1 MLHTQLLSV
10 LTNDEPSAGLAE
22 SPPERSAAQSK
33 GAAGAGDVDDASST
47 PSIPGN
53 GHEHTTRYGS

>member
-22 SPPERSAAQSK
+22 SGAERAAQSK